1 MPADLSLQAANG
13 GPSGAALSLPALTPA
28 LLATLAVSTG
38 LAVASIYYAQ
48 PMLALLAETQHASP
62 FAVGLVPT
70 MTQLGYAAG
79 ILLLTPLGDRLDR
92 RRVIGVKTLLLV
104 AALLASAMA
113 PSLPLLVA
121 ASFGV
126 GLLATVAQ
134 DIVPAVATLAP
145 AARRGRA
152 VGTVMTGLL
161 LGILLSRVVSG
172 VVAGQWGWRVM
183 FGLAA
188 AAMAVVATVLFWR
201 LPRFTPTTTLPYPA
215 LLGSLLTL
223 WRRHAA
229 LRRAAF
235 AQGLLAVAFSAFWST
250 LAVWL
255 HAPPFGLGSAAAGAF
270 GLAGAAG
277 ALAAPLAGRL
287 SDRHGPLGVARL
299 GALLVLGSFLALL
312 ALPSLDRGA
321 GLWLV
326 SLAALGFDLGVQAS
340 LIAHQTIVY
349 GLDPEA
355 RSRLNAVFFT
365 VVFMGMATGSVFGS
379 LLLDLAG
386 VRAVFGLAALAAA
399 AAWGLRRAGRG
410 DR

>member
-365 VVFMGMATGSVFGS
+365 VVFMGMATGSVLGS

-399 AAWGLRRAGRG
+399 AAWGLRRARG